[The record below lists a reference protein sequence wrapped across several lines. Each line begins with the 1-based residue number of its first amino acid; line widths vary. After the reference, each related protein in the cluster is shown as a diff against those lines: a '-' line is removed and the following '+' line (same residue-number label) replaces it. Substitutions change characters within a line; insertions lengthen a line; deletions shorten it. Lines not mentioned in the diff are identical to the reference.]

1 MLRLV
6 FVHPPFKLDLTGYS
20 TSNAAITIKRVRILL
35 ADDHQL
41 FRDALRVML
50 EKEPTIQVV
59 AETGDGLEV
68 VTLTQTILPDVV
80 CMDISMP
87 GMNGIETTRRLQSS
101 CPEIKVIGLSA
112 FSDQRY
118 IFEMLEAG
126 ASGYITKAAA
136 GEQLLRAIKAVLL
149 GQKYLCPDATTAMSR
164 ALPDKSDSPNAT
176 LVSSLGARERQ
187 VLQLVAEG
195 HTSVQIAAHL
205 QMAPS
210 TVEVHRRNIMRK
222 LDLHSVA
229 DLTKYAIRH
238 GLTAS

>member
-1 MLRLV
+1 MKV
-6 FVHPPFKLDLTGYS
+6 
-20 TSNAAITIKRVRILL
+20 RVLL

-50 EKEPTIQVV
+50 EKENGIEVV

-68 VTLTQTILPDVV
+68 IELARKMRPDVV

-87 GMNGIETTRRLQSS
+87 GMNGIETSRRLASTS
-101 CPEIKVIGLSA
+101 PETKIIGLSA
-112 FSDQRY
+112 FSEQRY
-118 IFEMLEAG
+118 IFEMLNAG
-126 ASGYITKAAA
+126 AHGYITKAAA
-136 GEQLLRAIKAVLL
+136 GDQLLRAIRAVLA
-149 GQKYLCPDATTAMSR
+149 GQRYLCPDASTAMQR
-164 ALPDKSDSPNAT
+164 ALPERMESTAVPVAST
-176 LVSSLGARERQ
+176 LGARERQ

-195 HTSVQIAAHL
+195 FTSTQIAAHL

-229 DLTKYAIRH
+229 DLTKYAIRN
-238 GLTAS
+238 GLTPG